1 MENKIKTILLVEDE
15 AIIAMA
21 LAAEL
26 EDAGFEIVDIVSTGT
41 EALALILQ
49 RAPDLVILDVKLGDG
64 MNGLDTLLEIRK
76 IANPHIFI
84 VSGNS
89 DAQTAKQIETMQVN
103 GFFVKPVHVRS
114 LLQHIQ
120 ELTQ

>member
-1 MENKIKTILLVEDE
+1 MGNIIKTILLVEDE

-26 EDAGFEIVDIVSTGT
+26 EDAGFEVVDIVSTGT
-41 EALALILQ
+41 EALALISQ
-49 RAPDLVILDVKLGDG
+49 RAPDLVILDVKLGDS
-64 MNGLDTLLEIRK
+64 MDGLDTLLEIRK

-89 DAQTAKQIETMQVN
+89 DVQTARQIETMQVD
-103 GFFVKPVHVRS
+103 GFFVKPVHVHS
-114 LLQHIQ
+114 LLKRIQ